1 MRLVHS
7 VSDPLHRER
16 AMPEVIAVG
25 SRSSSTWFVRV
36 VEHVIARMGWLAG
49 RVPSGVT
56 PRLATSRWWR

>member
-7 VSDPLHRER
+7 VANPLHRER
-16 AMPEVIAVG
+16 AMPNVIAVG
-25 SRSSSTWFVRV
+25 SRPSTWFIRAL
-36 VEHVIARMGWLAG
+36 EHVMARMGWLAG